1 MSVYGYSIT
10 KEKVGFNIH
19 FTSAIA
25 NSWTGTQFDAT
36 FPIDL
41 RGHLEVSDFQKEYN
55 VYLTFRSAPSTD
67 VEIAANS
74 LYGVHID
81 IGNNNINA
89 VAYSN
94 VKVPHYILNV
104 GQITNAA
111 NTANT
116 FNLVCAWQDNAPIR
130 VKTLYNVDNV
140 KINIINIAT
149 QSTFNPAV
157 NANNNYHFI
166 LRFEEV

>member
-1 MSVYGYSIT
+1 MSVYGYSIA

-25 NSWTGTQFDAT
+25 NSWTGTQFDAC

-55 VYLTFRSAPSTD
+55 VYLSFRSAPSAD
-67 VEIAANS
+67 VEIATNS
-74 LYGVHID
+74 LYAVHLD

-89 VAYSN
+89 DAYSRI
-94 VKVPHYILNV
+94 KVPHYILNV
-104 GQITNAA
+104 GQITNAG

-116 FNLVCAWQDNAPIR
+116 YNLVCSWQDNAPIR
-130 VKTLYNVDNV
+130 VKTLYGVDNIRV
-140 KINIINIAT
+140 NIINIAT